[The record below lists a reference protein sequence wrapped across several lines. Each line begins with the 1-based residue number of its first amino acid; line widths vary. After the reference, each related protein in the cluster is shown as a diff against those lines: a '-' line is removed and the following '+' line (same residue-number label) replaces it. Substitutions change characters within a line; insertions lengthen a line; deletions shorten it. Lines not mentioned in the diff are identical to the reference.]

1 MSPCAS
7 YIGWQGVWKTKR
19 TTEFRNTASLRSVA
33 NPAKGIN
40 LLSPNFL
47 TNFSSPDPF
56 VKNSIDL
63 SILHIYDSPLT
74 TESHEPIPF
83 QAQKRPAFSPLHVD
97 YRGWLFISRYLS
109 RFLEHVC
116 ASRLYLSLPSAVSRA
131 PFYPRTLAPRE
142 GRARGWISR
151 RPVRNIPS
159 PPASSSLSPYPPL
172 SPRAMSQA
180 TFAPGARELGG
191 LLGALLPPL
200 LTPLTA
206 HKVRTVRGRWFQG
219 VARMG
224 TDHKCTNIWTRA

>member
-1 MSPCAS
+1 MAGCLEDEEDHGVSEHRITPLRCQPS
-7 YIGWQGVWKTKR
+7 KGYKPPFSQFPHQFLLSRSIREKFDRPFDLTYIR
-19 TTEFRNTASLRSVA
+19 LSINNRIARANTFPSAEEASLLFVA
-33 NPAKGIN
+33 RRR
-40 LLSPNFL
+40 LSRLVVVHKADTFL
-47 TNFSSPDPF
+47 RVP
-56 VKNSIDL
+56 
-63 SILHIYDSPLT
+63 
-74 TESHEPIPF
+74 
-83 QAQKRPAFSPLHVD
+83 
-97 YRGWLFISRYLS
+97 

-206 HKVRTVRGRWFQG
+206 HKVRTVRGR
-219 VARMG
+219 
-224 TDHKCTNIWTRA
+224 